1 MEENLIESLQIMIN
15 KQQKLIDSL
24 KSLNKLQNN
33 IIEENKKGIKFYS
46 LVSFLSGIVIAFS
59 FVLLFKI
66 LK

>member
-1 MEENLIESLQIMIN
+1 MSENLIESLQIMIS
-15 KQQKLIDSL
+15 KQQKLIDGL

-33 IIEENKKGIKFYS
+33 IIEENKNGIKFYS
-46 LVSFLSGIVIAFS
+46 LVSFLSGIIIAFS